1 MNLLVLVLTKNEE
14 KAKLYNKISPVM
26 NVAKVSVVNVTN
38 FSNYARENK
47 VPLYSVL
54 FGEDLVPVIENA
66 DAVVSIIDGA
76 SGNISAEDI
85 RVFENVVKMI
95 RGESKT
101 KPTYR
106 VNAPDNLDLVTMG
119 LARIIGEW
127 KRKSKVSV
135 ATYV

>member
-38 FSNYARENK
+38 FSNYASENK
-47 VPLYSVL
+47 VPLYTVL

-66 DAVVSIIDGA
+66 DAVVSIIDG
-76 SGNISAEDI
+76 SGNISTEDI

-95 RGESKT
+95 RGESKA

-119 LARIIGEW
+119 LARIIGDW